1 MKRTIL
7 DCVTISTDVTR
18 LAAAVAQ
25 NANYGEKYAE
35 IAELHAMDILVK
47 LNETVRAL
55 NEVISR
61 QHEVHDDNRH

>member
-7 DCVTISTDVTR
+7 DCVTISAEVTR

-25 NANYGEKYAE
+25 NANFGDKYAE
-35 IAELHAMDILVK
+35 VAERHAPDVLAK
-47 LNETVRAL
+47 LNDTVRVL

>member
-25 NANYGEKYAE
+25 NANFGDKYAE
-35 IAELHAMDILVK
+35 VAERHALDVLVK
-47 LNETVRAL
+47 LNETVRVL

-61 QHEVHDDNRH
+61 QHEVHDSH

>member
-7 DCVTISTDVTR
+7 DCVTISTEVTR

-25 NANYGEKYAE
+25 NANCGEKYAE
-35 IAELHAMDILVK
+35 VAELYAADVLSK
-47 LNETVRAL
+47 LNETIRTL

-61 QHEVHDDNRH
+61 QHEVHDNH

>member
-7 DCVTISTDVTR
+7 DCVTTSTEVTR

-25 NANYGEKYAE
+25 NANFGEKYAE
-35 IAELHAMDILVK
+35 VAELYAADVLSK
-47 LNETVRAL
+47 LNETIRAL

-61 QHEVHDDNRH
+61 QHEVHDDN